1 MLRAMSETPPNG
13 LEEDTPAAD
22 WHISA
27 DLFRRFL
34 ELRVS
39 HIERKAIVRHLVTQ
53 CPECTALAARISTE
67 DGFWLGAEG
76 AAAFADRNYDA
87 AFHAAFRFAD
97 HAARRIAFEHLR
109 GCAHWSALIPLQP
122 ADRLPLILTRKDW
135 HHWGLFRVLLDAA
148 GRTSRRDPRAAAQA
162 TQAADIAQLA
172 LDVVGLL
179 DPQAIGGEAAVNDM
193 RAKAWAVVA
202 DCRLL
207 AADLAAARRAIAE
220 AWACS
225 EDGTG
230 DPLDRAQLLTTDA
243 AYAAAVGE
251 FETALVILD
260 QALAL
265 YRAYDDFHLQ
275 GSTLVQMATI
285 AGHLDPGGPDRGI
298 ALVELGLQLLNPVRE
313 PRLEFCAQ
321 HALVGFLADAGRPR
335 EALALLDRIRPL
347 YRQFEGAGAQL
358 QLLWLQGRI
367 AHALEQ
373 FADAADIL
381 RQVQHELRDAP
392 DRERDFLLATLDL
405 AEAHVAQGEIA
416 TALRL
421 LAAATPQPASPAPH
435 RNAAAAWLLLH
446 RELAARME
454 MGARAGALFSQL
466 RRYYRRHWYQ
476 PAAEFAPSG

>member
-1 MLRAMSETPPNG
+1 MSDTPPNG
-13 LEEDTPAAD
+13 LAVDDPAED

-34 ELRVS
+34 ELQVS
-39 HIERKAIVRHLVTQ
+39 SPERRAVVRHLVAQ

-67 DGFWLGAEG
+67 RGYWLAAEG
-76 AAAFADRNYDA
+76 AAAFADLGYEA
-87 AFHAAFRFAD
+87 AFQAAFRFAD
-97 HAARRIAFEHLR
+97 HAARRIALEHLR

-122 ADRLPLILTRKDW
+122 ADRLPLILARKDW

-148 GRTSRRDPRAAAQA
+148 GRTSRRDPRQAA
-162 TQAADIAQLA
+162 QAADIAQLA
-172 LDVVGLL
+172 LDIVGLL
-179 DPQAIGGEAAVNDM
+179 DPQAIGGQAAVSDM
-193 RAKAWAVVA
+193 RARAWAVAA

-207 AADLAAARRAIAE
+207 AADLAGARRAIAE
-220 AWACS
+220 AWRCN

-243 AYAAAVGE
+243 AYAALVGE
-251 FETALVILD
+251 SETALTILE

-265 YRAYDDFHLQ
+265 YRAHDDFHLQ
-275 GSTLVQMATI
+275 GRTLVQMATTI
-285 AGHLDPGGPDRGI
+285 GHLDPERGI
-298 ALVELGLQLLNPVRE
+298 ALVERGLQLFNPVRE
-313 PRLEFCAQ
+313 PRLELCAQ
-321 HALVGFLADAGRPR
+321 HALAGFLVDAGRPQ

-347 YRQFEGAGAQL
+347 YRQFSGEGAQL

-381 RQVQHELRDAP
+381 RQVQHEIRARN
-392 DRERDFLLATLDL
+392 RERDFFLATLDL
-405 AEAHVAQGEIA
+405 AEAHVALGEPA

-421 LAAATPQPASPAPH
+421 LAEATPQPASPTPH

-446 RELAARME
+446 RDLAARRE
-454 MGARAGALFSQL
+454 TGAQASALFSRL
-466 RRYYRRHWYQ
+466 RHYYRRYWYE
-476 PAAEFAPSG
+476 PAAEFSPSG